1 MLTAQ
6 SNGHFNEK
14 VAVFFLLR
22 SNKDFICW
30 SLPYFTSIMMLS
42 TEWCYLFMIHYLFAG
57 IHNRYFHF
65 LWKLCQSSYDL
76 LY

>member
-42 TEWCYLFMIHYLFAG
+42 TEWCYLFMIHCLFAG
-57 IHNRYFHF
+57 IHNYKQALSFSMGAVSIF
-65 LWKLCQSSYDL
+65 Q
-76 LY
+76 